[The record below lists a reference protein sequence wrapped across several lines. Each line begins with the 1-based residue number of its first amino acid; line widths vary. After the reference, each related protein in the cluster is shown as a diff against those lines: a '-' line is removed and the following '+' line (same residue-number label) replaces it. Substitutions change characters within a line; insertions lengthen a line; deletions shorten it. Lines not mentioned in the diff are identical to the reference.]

1 MQVSIIGIDLAK
13 NVFQVAALN
22 RANKKVMN
30 KAVRRAKLLD
40 TVRQFEPTV
49 LAMEACGS
57 AHYWARQFRA
67 MGHEVRLIPPQHV
80 KPFVR
85 INKTDAADALAIC
98 EAAQRPNIRFVTVKS
113 VEQQDLRLINQ
124 RRTRLVRQRTAT
136 VNQIRGFAR
145 EYGVCFPV
153 GYKALLKALPE
164 TLEQHDHEL
173 TPIARQVLF
182 DLFEEVLEISEKID
196 RLRDQLAT
204 LTKHNARC
212 QDLLSV
218 PAFGPLVSA
227 SFIAGVG
234 DGSQFTNGRQCAAWL
249 GLVPRMH
256 GSGGKTNV
264 LSITK
269 NGDRELR
276 TMLIHGARAVVR
288 WAHRRDDALGRWVM
302 QLKARRGTNKTVV
315 ALANKLAR
323 IAWAVVAKNEP
334 FDINKA
340 FA

>member
-1 MQVSIIGIDLAK
+1 MVGVQVCD
-13 NVFQVAALN
+13 
-22 RANKKVMN
+22 
-30 KAVRRAKLLD
+30 
-40 TVRQFEPTV
+40 
-49 LAMEACGS
+49 
-57 AHYWARQFRA
+57 W
-67 MGHEVRLIPPQHV
+67 
-80 KPFVR
+80 
-85 INKTDAADALAIC
+85 
-98 EAAQRPNIRFVTVKS
+98 
-113 VEQQDLRLINQ
+113 
-124 RRTRLVRQRTAT
+124 
-136 VNQIRGFAR
+136 
-145 EYGVCFPV
+145 
-153 GYKALLKALPE
+153 
-164 TLEQHDHEL
+164 
-173 TPIARQVLF
+173 
-182 DLFEEVLEISEKID
+182 
-196 RLRDQLAT
+196 RDQLAT

-323 IAWAVVAKNEP
+323 IAWAVVAK
-334 FDINKA
+334 K
-340 FA
+340 

>member
-22 RANKKVMN
+22 RAGKPVMN

-40 TVRQFEPTV
+40 MVRQFEPTV

-67 MGHEVRLIPPQHV
+67 MGFEVRIIPPQHV

-98 EAAQRPNIRFVTVKS
+98 EAAQRPSLRFVPIKS
-113 VEQQDLRLINQ
+113 VEQQDLRLIDK
-124 RRTRLVRQRTAT
+124 RRTRLVHQRTAT

-145 EYGVCFPV
+145 EYGVFFPV
-153 GYKALLKALPE
+153 GYKRLMKELPAV
-164 TLEQHDHEL
+164 LEQHDHEL

-182 DLFEEVLEISEKID
+182 DLFEEVQAISEKID
-196 RLRDQLAT
+196 GLRDQLAAV
-204 LTKHNARC
+204 TKHNTHC
-212 QDLLSV
+212 HDLIGI
-218 PAFGPLVSA
+218 PALGPLVSA
-227 SFIAGVG
+227 SFLAGVG

-256 GSGGKTNV
+256 GSGGRTNV

-269 NGDRELR
+269 NGDCELR
-276 TMLIHGARAVVR
+276 TMLIHGARSVVR
-288 WAHRRDDALGRWVM
+288 WAHKRDDAMGRWIM

-323 IAWAVVAKNEP
+323 IAWAVVAHNEP